1 MAFFWSAWKEEKSST
16 VKGLKMEVFSSNT
29 STLSSSISWERMA
42 AWGRVMRTVLPST
55 STVAWDKSTPALM
68 VPS

>member
-1 MAFFWSAWKEEKSST
+1 MKSST

-29 STLSSSISWERMA
+29 SMLSSSISWERISA
-42 AWGRVMRTVLPST
+42 SGSVMVTVVPLTDTSAPSR
-55 STVAWDKSTPALM
+55 STPALT

>member
-1 MAFFWSAWKEEKSST
+1 MAAFWSAWKEVKSST

-42 AWGRVMRTVLPST
+42 AWGSVMR
-55 STVAWDKSTPALM
+55 DRGCR
-68 VPS
+68 